1 MTYEELNNLI
11 DNWLAKNISEIK
23 ADPEDSRTRNA
34 AKVGFFSA
42 VLIAMTP
49 QEREKI
55 AKEFNLK
62 SKDEPQEQQ
71 SGVGN
76 TDDAA

>member
-11 DNWLAKNISEIK
+11 DNWIAKNISEVGS
-23 ADPEDSRTRNA
+23 DPEDSRTRNA

-62 SKDEPQEQQ
+62 SKKDEEE
-71 SGVGN
+71 
-76 TDDAA
+76 